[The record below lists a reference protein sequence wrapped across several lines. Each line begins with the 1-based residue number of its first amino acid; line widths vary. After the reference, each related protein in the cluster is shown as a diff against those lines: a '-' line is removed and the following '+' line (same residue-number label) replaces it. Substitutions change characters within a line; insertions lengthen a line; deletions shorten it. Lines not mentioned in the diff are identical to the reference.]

1 MHISDLDMAKK
12 IAEKVDAS
20 GGCAYYVGG
29 YVRDLLLGNPG
40 KDIDIE
46 IHGISPDELK
56 KILTSLGDLLEYGE
70 SFGIFGLRGYSL
82 DIAMPRK
89 EECRGKGHRDFDIFV
104 DPHIG
109 TLGAAKRRDF
119 TINAMMQNILT
130 GEIIDHFGGK
140 GDLKAGII
148 RHVNDGSFSEDPLR
162 VLRAA
167 QFASRFEFSVAR
179 ETVDLC
185 REMDISTL
193 AKERVMGELEKAL
206 MKANRP
212 SIFFE
217 TLREMNQLSVWFSEV
232 ENLIGVE
239 QNPRYHA
246 EGDVWVHTMMVLDA
260 SVGYK
265 SYASNELGFML
276 SALTH
281 DFGKAIC
288 TERINGVLHSYLH
301 EIKGLPLAKD
311 FIERLTNERILQKYI
326 LNMTEL
332 HMKPNTMAAMG
343 SSVKATNKLFDNSCD
358 PNGLICLAICDS
370 LGQITEESHVSYNAF
385 FRERIAIFR
394 EIMSRPYVM
403 GQDLVDAGIRPDKN
417 FSDYLSYAHKL
428 RLAGVE
434 KESALKQTINYIKK
448 HQKGEKHDKI

>member
-1 MHISDLDMAKK
+1 
-12 IAEKVDAS
+12 
-20 GGCAYYVGG
+20 
-29 YVRDLLLGNPG
+29 
-40 KDIDIE
+40 
-46 IHGISPDELK
+46 
-56 KILTSLGDLLEYGE
+56 
-70 SFGIFGLRGYSL
+70 
-82 DIAMPRK
+82 
-89 EECRGKGHRDFDIFV
+89 
-104 DPHIG
+104 
-109 TLGAAKRRDF
+109 
-119 TINAMMQNILT
+119 MMQNVLT

-148 RHVNDGSFSEDPLR
+148 RHVNDESFSEDPLR

-217 TLREMNQLSVWFSEV
+217 TLREMNQLSVWFSEI

-343 SSVKATNKLFDNSCD
+343 AKIKSTNKLFYEAKD
-358 PNGLICLAICDS
+358 PEALIALARADGLGKEAMR
-370 LGQITEESHVSYNAF
+370 EYVSYDDF
-385 FRERIAIFR
+385 FEERLSIFR
-394 EIMSRPYVM
+394 DYMSRPYVT
-403 GQDLVDAGIRPDKN
+403 GKDLTEAGLVPSRN
-417 FSDYLSYAHKL
+417 FSEILSFA
-428 RLAGVE
+428 
-434 KESALKQTINYIKK
+434 
-448 HQKGEKHDKI
+448 